1 MIFFLDSKLLEVD
14 FRCIKY
20 WKILSQLRDI
30 LFLCCVHC
38 MVLILNRGVV
48 CLFLKLI
55 MYLLTL
61 PLFFFC
67 CKLDTLNMHYFLH
80 DFITLLGWL
89 KILVYACL
97 IILSYSRP
105 FRDFGKLELIRPSIN
120 FLDIWMIIETCK
132 RGSLIFCVRKFPL

>member
-1 MIFFLDSKLLEVD
+1 MHKILKNSFPIERHIVSLLCPLHGPNFEQRSGLLIFKIDHVLTYLATIFF
-14 FRCIKY
+14 F
-20 WKILSQLRDI
+20 
-30 LFLCCVHC
+30 
-38 MVLILNRGVV
+38 
-48 CLFLKLI
+48 
-55 MYLLTL
+55 
-61 PLFFFC
+61 
-67 CKLDTLNMHYFLH
+67 CKLDTLNMRYFLH

-132 RGSLIFCVRKFPL
+132 RGSLIFLCT